1 MISVNFG
8 EKLKLLRYERGL
20 TQDDLGYILKVS
32 KSCVSY
38 YESGAIQPSIDI
50 LIAIS
55 SFFKVTIDFLIGMEP
70 YEDTRKEITLT
81 SKDVELIEEFK
92 NRPIIYREAIKDI
105 PKFISKIEK
114 VM

>member
-1 MISVNFG
+1 MNFG

-20 TQDDLGYILKVS
+20 TQDDLGYILNVS

-50 LIAIS
+50 LISIS
-55 SFFKVTIDFLIGMEP
+55 SFFKVSIDFLIGMEP
-70 YEDTRKEITLT
+70 YDFNRKEVTLT
-81 SKDVELIEEFK
+81 NKDIELIEEFK
-92 NRPIIYREAIKDI
+92 NKPNLYTEIIKDI

-114 VM
+114 VV